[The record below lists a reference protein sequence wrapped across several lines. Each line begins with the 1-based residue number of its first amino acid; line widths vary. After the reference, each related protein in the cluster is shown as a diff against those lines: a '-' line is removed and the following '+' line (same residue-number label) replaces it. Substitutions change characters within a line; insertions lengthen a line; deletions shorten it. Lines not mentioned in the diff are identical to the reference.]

1 MMKTKRSVS
10 IFIVITLASGWLGV
24 LIDRLLPE
32 QPEGDSLGMGLWLI
46 LPLLTAVILTLA
58 CRDGKEIGLRP
69 NFKGNGK
76 WYLLSLLIYP
86 VVTAATVAPALLFG
100 CVDASAFTINE
111 FLSLAAFSIAVN
123 FIRNIFEEFAW
134 RGFLASKLIEL
145 GLNDWLIYLITGLVW
160 SLWHA
165 VYYLVFL
172 PDRYFETISRGGMVL
187 SGCILM
193 LCWTVM
199 YVEVYRLTKSVWP
212 CVLMHAIE
220 DGIPTVLVTTG
231 GFLTFTGIGD
241 LWWNPVSGIAA
252 TVLFLAAGFWLRS
265 VRIKRES
272 ETI

>member
-1 MMKTKRSVS
+1 MKTKRNVS

-24 LIDRLLPE
+24 LIDGLLPE
-32 QPEGDSLGMGLWLI
+32 QPEGNSLGMGLWLI

-86 VVTAATVAPALLFG
+86 VVTAVTVGPALLFG
-100 CVDASAFTINE
+100 CVDVSAFTIKE

-123 FIRNIFEEFAW
+123 FIKNIFEEFAW
-134 RGFLASKLIEL
+134 RGFLASKLIES

-160 SLWHA
+160 ALWHA
-165 VYYLVFL
+165 AYYLVFL

-231 GFLTFTGIGD
+231 GFLTFTG
-241 LWWNPVSGIAA
+241 
-252 TVLFLAAGFWLRS
+252 
-265 VRIKRES
+265 
-272 ETI
+272 